1 MSADPVVI
9 MADRGCMDGWA
20 YMESSEW
27 DLMLKKINKS
37 ELEVWL
43 RSVYDLKCGR
53 RVITILVT
61 SLLINC
67 GTSLTLISTTTTHFV

>member
-1 MSADPVVI
+1 
-9 MADRGCMDGWA
+9 MDGWA